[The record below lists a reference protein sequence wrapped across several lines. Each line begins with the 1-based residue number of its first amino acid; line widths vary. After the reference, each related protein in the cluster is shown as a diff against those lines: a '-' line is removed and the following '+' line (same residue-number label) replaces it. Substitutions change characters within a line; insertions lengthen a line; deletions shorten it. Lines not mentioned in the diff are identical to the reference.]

1 MNASLFN
8 ETLDCSS
15 GECDLSTVEA
25 AMIHKPCSTPALTVI
40 WCLFMHSCPN
50 DSLMAHC
57 KG

>member
-40 WCLFMHSCPN
+40 
-50 DSLMAHC
+50 
-57 KG
+57 